1 MKRDSKEFTLVINR
15 KSRIIM
21 KDALTILK
29 KDKKIKEKA
38 QGASVILKTSAP
50 VCSKSKKFLKKN
62 SVNVLKSI

>member
-1 MKRDSKEFTLVINR
+1 
-15 KSRIIM
+15 M